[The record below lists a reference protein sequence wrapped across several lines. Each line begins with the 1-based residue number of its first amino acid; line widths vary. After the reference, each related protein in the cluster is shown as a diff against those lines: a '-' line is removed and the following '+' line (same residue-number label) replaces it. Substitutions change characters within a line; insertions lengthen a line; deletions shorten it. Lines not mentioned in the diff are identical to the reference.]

1 MEETEED
8 IVMVKVKRKTREK
21 LKAKGKKGE
30 TYENV
35 ITQMLSALEVREVD
49 T

>member
-21 LKAKGKKGE
+21 LKSIGKKGE
-30 TYENV
+30 TYEDV
-35 ITQMLSALEVREVD
+35 INQMFSELGGKVE